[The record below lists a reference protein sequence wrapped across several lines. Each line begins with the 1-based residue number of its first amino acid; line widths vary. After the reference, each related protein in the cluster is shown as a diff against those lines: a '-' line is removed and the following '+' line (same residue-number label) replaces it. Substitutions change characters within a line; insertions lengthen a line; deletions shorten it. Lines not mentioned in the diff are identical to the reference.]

1 MNDEPISGIVK
12 AETEMTTEEKFEF
25 WFEYAQNDLDT
36 AEAMFKSGRWM
47 YVYITCQQALEK
59 LVKGL
64 YLFYVDDNIPRL
76 HNINAILSKFSERLP
91 QQMKDEHLDLFRQL
105 SDFYK
110 DSRYTEYMHRINDTV
125 NEAAAKS
132 ILDKSMEAYKWL
144 LAQKP

>member
-1 MNDEPISGIVK
+1 
-12 AETEMTTEEKFEF
+12 
-25 WFEYAQNDLDT
+25 
-36 AEAMFKSGRWM
+36 
-47 YVYITCQQALEK
+47 
-59 LVKGL
+59 
-64 YLFYVDDNIPRL
+64 
-76 HNINAILSKFSERLP
+76 
-91 QQMKDEHLDLFRQL
+91 MKDEYLDLFRQL